1 MHYLTAAALL
11 IVIAAIYRFAIN
23 TWYLTRIR
31 SFRKEHHRYFEK
43 LIKKEHDDSSWG
55 FVKKVPE
62 IKALIAKAGV
72 EDQIL
77 SFMEPAGLGFAQQK
91 RVSVLDNI
99 SANNSEIIHRV
110 INTFYLAE
118 GVFESRRRDAYNL
131 FFWTETIIYL
141 PSNILSYI
149 GLPRISVWARVA
161 NVIGWV
167 ATVVGF
173 ITSLPDFAGVREVVS
188 QYLAAITT
196 IGK

>member
-11 IVIAAIYRFAIN
+11 VVIAAIYKFAIN
-23 TWYLTRIR
+23 TLYIVRIR
-31 SFRKEHHRYFEK
+31 AFRKKHKQYFEK
-43 LIKKEHDDSSWG
+43 LNEEEVDSWE
-55 FVKKVPE
+55 FVKKVPD
-62 IKALIAKAGV
+62 IKALIKKAGV
-72 EDQIL
+72 EDQVL

-91 RVSVLDNI
+91 RISVLDNI
-99 SANNSEIIHRV
+99 SANSREIQSRV
-110 INTFYLAE
+110 MDAFYRAE
-118 GVFESRRRDAYNL
+118 GVFESRRRDAYNP

-173 ITSLPDFAGVREVVS
+173 ITSLPDFAGFREIVS
-188 QYLAAITT
+188 QYLAAILT